1 MSRLRL
7 VFMGTP
13 AFAVPALEALIA
25 AGHEIAAV
33 YCQPP
38 RPAGRGHKL
47 AASPV
52 QAAAQAAGL
61 AVHTPASLK
70 AAAEQ
75 AAFAALEADAAV
87 VVAYGLILPLAV
99 LDAPRLG
106 CVNAHASLLPRWRG
120 AAPIQRALL
129 AGDAETGIT
138 IMGLDEG
145 LDTGPILL
153 EQTLPIAPEM
163 TAGALH
169 DALAAMA
176 GPLLVRA
183 LDGLAAG
190 SLVAHPQPAEGAS
203 YAAKIEKADGA
214 VDWGAPAVT
223 ILRQIRALNPW
234 PGVTF
239 THRGESLRLLA
250 AEPVTGRAGAAAG
263 EVLDDALAVACGVDG
278 GEAIR
283 LVRLQR
289 AGRKPQEADAFLRGY
304 PIAPGARLENG
315 RCATS

>member
-1 MSRLRL
+1 MNRLRL

-38 RPAGRGHKL
+38 RPANRGHKPTL
-47 AASPV
+47 SPV

-61 AVHTPASLK
+61 AVRTPVSLK
-70 AAAEQ
+70 DAAEQ
-75 AAFAALEADAAV
+75 AAFAALDADAAV
-87 VVAYGLILPLAV
+87 VVAYGLILPKAV

-106 CVNAHASLLPRWRG
+106 CINAHASRLPRWRG

-138 IMGLDEG
+138 IMRMDEG
-145 LDTGPILL
+145 LDTGPTLL
-153 EQTLPIAPEM
+153 EQGLAIAPDM
-163 TAGALH
+163 TADALH
-169 DALAAMA
+169 DALAELA

-183 LDGLAAG
+183 LDGLSDATLDAR
-190 SLVAHPQPAEGAS
+190 PQPAEGAS

-214 VDWGAPAVT
+214 IDWGAPAAT
-223 ILRQIRALNPW
+223 ILRQVRALNPW
-234 PGVTF
+234 PGVNF
-239 THRGESLRLLA
+239 TYQGERLRLLA
-250 AEPVTGRAGAAAG
+250 AEPASARAGVAAG
-263 EVLDDALAVACGVDG
+263 EVLDDALSVACGADG

-289 AGRKPQEADAFLRGY
+289 AGRKPQAADAFLRGY
-304 PIAPGARLENG
+304 AIAPGARLENG
-315 RCATS
+315 